1 MQTYVIN
8 IEQYLPL
15 NLTKGPNFLFAS
27 HVKFLTT
34 VIRLN
39 FIANISLKTAN
50 YC

>member
-15 NLTKGPNFLFAS
+15 NLTKEPNFLFAS
-27 HVKFLTT
+27 HVKSLTT